1 MRYSAGLLVNAHDSR
16 VSGFVVGNIDDDSR
30 LRSFTINAGL
40 RFNF

>member
-1 MRYSAGLLVNAHDSR
+1 
-16 VSGFVVGNIDDDSR
+16 VVGNVDDDSR